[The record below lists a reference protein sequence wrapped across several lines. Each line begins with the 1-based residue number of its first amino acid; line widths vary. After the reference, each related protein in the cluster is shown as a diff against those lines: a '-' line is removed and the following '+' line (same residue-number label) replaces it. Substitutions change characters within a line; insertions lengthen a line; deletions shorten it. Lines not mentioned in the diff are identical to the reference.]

1 LSTCKLSF
9 SSSSRNFC
17 HVNLVDFFQDWSQSY
32 SVYLLPSC
40 IPIHYINIYWNVY
53 FVKKLSDSNLL

>member
-17 HVNLVDFFQDWSQSY
+17 HVNLVDFFQDWSQN
-32 SVYLLPSC
+32 LLC
-40 IPIHYINIYWNVY
+40 IPFAIMYTHTLHKHLLECI
-53 FVKKLSDSNLL
+53 FCKKIKW

>member
-1 LSTCKLSF
+1 V
-9 SSSSRNFC
+9 
-17 HVNLVDFFQDWSQSY
+17 HLVDFFLDWSQSY